1 MTNIGMASERFDR
14 QPRCRWLWPMKTT
27 SEDFAVFV
35 CVVESGSITAAS
47 QSLGLAPSA
56 VSRTLSKLEEKV
68 GTTLLNRTTRRMR
81 LTEEGAFVLD
91 HAKEILH
98 RLEHLEESLT
108 WRLHVPVGRLRI
120 NAATAFMLHAIVPH
134 VGEFRLLHPGIE
146 LQLNT
151 SECDIDLLAENAD
164 IAIRV
169 GSLSDSTLRAR
180 LLGAA
185 QLHMVASPDYVAL
198 HGSPT
203 SVQGLAGHSLI
214 GFSGPESQNL
224 WPVMGSDGKSF
235 QARPAL
241 SASSGEMIRQLALAG
256 QGIACLAGFMTE
268 KDVAAGC
275 LVRLMPDAMKC
286 QLQPVHA
293 VFYRNSALSIRVQ
306 CFLDFI
312 EPRLKGM
319 LVPP

>member
-1 MTNIGMASERFDR
+1 
-14 QPRCRWLWPMKTT
+14 MKTT
-27 SEDFAVFV
+27 SEEFVVFV

-47 QSLGLAPSA
+47 QNLGLAPSA

-98 RLEHLEESLT
+98 KLEHLEESLT

-134 VGEFRLLHPGIE
+134 ISEFRCLYPSIE

-151 SECDIDLLAENAD
+151 SELNIDLLAESTD
-164 IAIRV
+164 IAIRL
-169 GSLSDSTLRAR
+169 GKLSNSTLRAR
-180 LLGAA
+180 PLGAA
-185 QLHMVASPDYVAL
+185 QLHMVASPDYVAF
-198 HGSPT
+198 HGRPT
-203 SVQGLAGHSLI
+203 RVQDLPRHSLI
-214 GFSGPESQNL
+214 GFTEPESQNL
-224 WPVMGSDGKSF
+224 WPVTDSEGKAF

-268 KDVAAGC
+268 QDVAAGR
-275 LVRLMPDAMKC
+275 LVRLMPEAMTC
-286 QLQPVHA
+286 HLQPVHA
-293 VFYRNSALSIRVQ
+293 VFYRNSALCIRIQ

-312 EPRLKGM
+312 QPRLKGV
-319 LVPP
+319 LVPLN

>member
-1 MTNIGMASERFDR
+1 
-14 QPRCRWLWPMKTT
+14 MKAT
-27 SEDFAVFV
+27 SEDFAIFV
-35 CVVESGSITAAS
+35 SVVESGSITAAS

-56 VSRTLSKLEEKV
+56 VSRTLSKLEEKI
-68 GTTLLNRTTRRMR
+68 GTTLLNRTTRRMH

-108 WRLHVPVGRLRI
+108 WRLQVPVGRLRI

-134 VGEFRLLHPGIE
+134 IGEFRCLYPSIE

-151 SECDIDLLAENAD
+151 SELNIDLLAESTD
-164 IAIRV
+164 IAIRI
-169 GSLSDSTLRAR
+169 GCLSDSTLRAR
-180 LLGAA
+180 PLGGA
-185 QLHMVASPDYVAL
+185 QLHMVASPDYVAR
-198 HGSPT
+198 HGTPT

-214 GFSGPESQNL
+214 GFSEPESQNH
-224 WPVMGSDGKSF
+224 WPVMDSEGKCF

-256 QGIACLAGFMTE
+256 HGIACLAGFITE
-268 KDVAAGC
+268 DDVAAGR

-286 QLQPVHA
+286 HLLPVHA
-293 VFYRNSALSIRVQ
+293 VFYRNSALSIRIQ

-312 EPRLKGM
+312 QPRLKRT
-319 LVPP
+319 LVPLD